1 MQGEWCTIESDP
13 GVFTELA
20 EKVGVEGVQVEELF
34 SLEDTARV
42 RWAMHAKA
50 ALSLDWYFS
59 SNGLRRSLVSALKS
73 LLRRYSLLARF
84 L

>member
-1 MQGEWCTIESDP
+1 MQGERCTIETDP

-42 RWAMHAKA
+42 R
-50 ALSLDWYFS
+50 
-59 SNGLRRSLVSALKS
+59 
-73 LLRRYSLLARF
+73 
-84 L
+84 